1 MFAVLMKRCSWD
13 VIWRR
18 SCVCVGLCACV
29 YVWGGAGG
37 GLERRLDSQ
46 FVKMGER
53 PHCRALTVA
62 KGSLSLDQKLLF
74 KEKSDRLLLE
84 FPRF

>member
-1 MFAVLMKRCSWD
+1 MFV
-13 VIWRR
+13 
-18 SCVCVGLCACV
+18 CVCVHVCMCGGA
-29 YVWGGAGG
+29 GGAGG

-53 PHCRALTVA
+53 PHCCALTVA